1 MKMPDVQCPAQQ
13 SQLRAR
19 GGIRLQLLKRKDVK
33 LQEKGK
39 KAHLGLARFLAMV
52 LAKFK
57 AELFKDPWV

>member
-33 LQEKGK
+33 LQEREEGTFR
-39 KAHLGLARFLAMV
+39 LSTV
-52 LAKFK
+52 LSNGSCQI
-57 AELFKDPWV
+57 